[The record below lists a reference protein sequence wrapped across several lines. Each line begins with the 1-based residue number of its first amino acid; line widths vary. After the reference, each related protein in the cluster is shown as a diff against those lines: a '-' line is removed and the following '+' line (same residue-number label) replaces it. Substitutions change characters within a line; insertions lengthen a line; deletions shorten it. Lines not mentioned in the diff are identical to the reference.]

1 MSEQTFVGEETEQ
14 PMRAVILP
22 PQPPPHAVLQPD
34 LLAAK
39 HAGAV
44 SVVIVVGPAA
54 GDAIHPSDGLGATAV
69 FRPVIEFF
77 TDGFPQVQPRF
88 GAGFHVHAAVARA
101 QTASPREV
109 ATEEAE
115 GILLEVHQPDFRFVG
130 CA

>member
-1 MSEQTFVGEETEQ
+1 MILSEQTFVGEETEQ
-14 PMRAVILP
+14 PMGAVILP
-22 PQPPPHAVLQPD
+22 PQPPPLAVLQPD

-77 TDGFPQVQPRF
+77 TDSFPQVQPLREDEQ
-88 GAGFHVHAAVARA
+88 GARID
-101 QTASPREV
+101 S
-109 ATEEAE
+109 
-115 GILLEVHQPDFRFVG
+115 
-130 CA
+130 